1 MQVDVY
7 EYVTVEMRTSAS
19 VIVLYGSI
27 LIDIVMYDGETDVQA
42 LKPEGNR
49 WLGLKTLSGE
59 PISIPPKRLGLG
71 IRYAIGGTMFGLG
84 WALTGACPGPLFALV
99 GNGVTVMIVAI
110 GSALAGTWLYGLLR
124 LSNMAVRV
132 GFEPTEE
139 SPPQRFSRPPDSTTL
154 APHRIL
160 ILPGFHHLRT
170 LSPRDFSARWAVSPI
185 WHHFLHSTQ
194 PPAFLHRGSCGRSA
208 SSRILTNGRAV
219 PSPSLGPHHFW

>member
-154 APHRIL
+154 APHRLGTGSVLSIL
-160 ILPGFHHLRT
+160 N
-170 LSPRDFSARWAVSPI
+170 PRRGARYSDPIFNNCSACFSASRVRRSPESI
-185 WHHFLHSTQ
+185 RPISRVRASPASSSISATVR
-194 PPAFLHRGSCGRSA
+194 PPASFFS
-208 SSRILTNGRAV
+208 T
-219 PSPSLGPHHFW
+219 